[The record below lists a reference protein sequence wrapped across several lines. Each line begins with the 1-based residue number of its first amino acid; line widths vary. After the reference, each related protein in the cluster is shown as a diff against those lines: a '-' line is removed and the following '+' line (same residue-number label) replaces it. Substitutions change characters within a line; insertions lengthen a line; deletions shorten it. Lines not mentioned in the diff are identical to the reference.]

1 MIPFQVLLDDHQ
13 GGMNLHRQL
22 NQILKSILRQKRER
36 ERERKKNLVITDL
49 FTNLA
54 YKTSQSCC
62 CHQKCHWGGWG
73 VVRIC
78 GFLWLVSSFVE
89 LLVKCGEECLK
100 RLPLQWKAMGDVF
113 TAIPWVT
120 IGGNK
125 TAWNLRIFQK
135 FKKKQINKETN
146 EVETS
151 TRSRWSPT
159 VPRKRKIICSS

>member
-1 MIPFQVLLDDHQ
+1 
-13 GGMNLHRQL
+13 MNLHRQL

-36 ERERKKNLVITDL
+36 KRKKNLVITDL

-62 CHQKCHWGGWG
+62 CHQKCHWREWG

-89 LLVKCGEECLK
+89 SLVKCGEECLK
-100 RLPLQWKAMGDVF
+100 RLPLQRKATGDVF
-113 TAIPWVT
+113 TAIPWVP

-125 TAWNLRIFQK
+125 TAWNLRIF
-135 FKKKQINKETN
+135 KKLKKSRSILKQTKWRRPQGVGDHQQYQENVRSSVPLKIWYPN
-146 EVETS
+146 E
-151 TRSRWSPT
+151 
-159 VPRKRKIICSS
+159 